1 MRTPLIAASI
11 KREDNE
17 LRVEVMVKGKKK
29 KACEDC
35 AAKIS
40 EEGEIADA
48 ALGAVRGMMEYKGKF

>member
-1 MRTPLIAASI
+1 MECKLCGEEI
-11 KREDNE
+11 DE
-17 LRVEVMVKGKKK
+17 LVEVMVKGKKK

-35 AAKIS
+35 AAKIA

>member
-1 MRTPLIAASI
+1 MECKLCGEEA
-11 KREDNE
+11 DE
-17 LRVEVMVKGKKK
+17 LVEVLVNGKKK

>member
-1 MRTPLIAASI
+1 MQCKMCGEEA
-11 KREDNE
+11 DE
-17 LRVEVMVKGKKK
+17 LVEVVVKGKKK

>member
-1 MRTPLIAASI
+1 MECKMCGEET
-11 KREDNE
+11 DE
-17 LRVEVMVKGKKK
+17 LVVVVVKGKKK

-35 AAKIS
+35 AAKVN

>member
-1 MRTPLIAASI
+1 MECKLCGEEA
-11 KREDNE
+11 DE
-17 LRVEVMVKGKKK
+17 LVEVSVKGKQK

-40 EEGEIADA
+40 EEGEIAEA

>member
-1 MRTPLIAASI
+1 MECKLCGEEA
-11 KREDNE
+11 DE
-17 LRVEVMVKGKKK
+17 LVEVSVKGKKK

-40 EEGEIADA
+40 EEGEIAEA

>member
-1 MRTPLIAASI
+1 MECKLCGEEA
-11 KREDNE
+11 DE
-17 LRVEVMVKGKKK
+17 LVEVLVKGKKK